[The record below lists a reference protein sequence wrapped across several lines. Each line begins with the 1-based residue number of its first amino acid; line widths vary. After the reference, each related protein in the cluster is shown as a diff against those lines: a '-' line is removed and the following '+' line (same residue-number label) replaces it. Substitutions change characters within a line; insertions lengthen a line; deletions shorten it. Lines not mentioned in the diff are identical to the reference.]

1 MKGQKQAFD
10 PCSRNITMNLVSFFS
25 YYRSWPFSEYRKV
38 IEMNLPFWLDTSTK
52 LFRWNAY
59 TLFFIFFTLLNNL
72 QLYIICRYNNCPI
85 HETLADITFTDY
97 LFILSGHQL
106 QTWYCQFCQVYYTKI
121 MFLKIHPVF
130 TLLTHTF
137 KVYHYGLHF

>member
-1 MKGQKQAFD
+1 
-10 PCSRNITMNLVSFFS
+10 
-25 YYRSWPFSEYRKV
+25 
-38 IEMNLPFWLDTSTK
+38 MNLPFWLDTSTK

-137 KVYHYGLHF
+137 KVYHYGLHFELIYETTCKQLNKYSSCKFNVYLTPSPST